1 MTRDADAR
9 ARIENDLDRSF
20 LVEAAAGTGKTT
32 ALVGR
37 IARLVA
43 TGRARLPEIA
53 AITFT
58 ERASGDL
65 VLRLREKLEIARE
78 TATDAAE
85 RARLEDALADFEAAY
100 VGTIHGFCAE
110 LLRAHPLDAGVDP
123 SFTLLADD
131 ERGALLDETTD
142 RFLERALASPPEGL
156 RRAIARP
163 RDYEPPP
170 PRQLFAREIRELVDH
185 RDQTPALR
193 RDPFARE
200 EEIDALVT
208 RIDALAGM
216 GRTSDRLGE
225 LVEKLGR
232 FVASVHERE
241 RTRPRDHDAL
251 ERELVGLRRQRGL
264 DWAADGRGKTF
275 GATPRTD
282 VIAARDAL
290 RAALAD
296 FELRADADLAFC
308 LARDLAP
315 AVAEYEA
322 RKRALGVLDHLDSL
336 LRARA
341 LLAESRTARLALRE
355 RFRFL
360 FVDEVQDVDPIQKDV
375 ILLLAGTDPDAS
387 DPRRAA
393 PRPGAL
399 YLVGDP
405 KQAIYGFRRADLR
418 TYVALKDALVPA
430 HAELLELGAS
440 HRPRPAIAALVN
452 AAFAPVLDG
461 SVGQA
466 GYVALEAQRPAMEDV
481 PSVIALAAPR
491 ALGMRGAITR
501 GAVDASLPDAIAS
514 FVRWLLHESGLEI
527 DDPLTRARV
536 PIGPEHVGLLFRTLT
551 DRGTAQARALE
562 RWGVPHSFVAP
573 EAFFERETVVAT
585 SALALAIEW
594 PDDGLSVYATLRGP
608 FVGATDADLFAY
620 RETIGPLH
628 PLARARAEGL
638 PRPLAVIHEALGEI
652 GALHRARHARAIETT
667 LGAFFERAEVEVLHL
682 LAADRAEARTLEP
695 LRQLARRADARG
707 ATFRDFAHWLGERVA
722 DPSLGGVETSGV
734 DPEPVRAVSIST
746 VHGAK
751 GLELPV
757 IVICDPTS
765 RPEWQSGPSRYV
777 DAERGVLVRKLGH
790 FAPVELRENLEM
802 ASRMDRAESL
812 RLLYVAAT
820 RARDV
825 LVIPT
830 VGLGEI
836 DDSWMA
842 PLARAL
848 VPADPR
854 GTVER
859 WARAPAPGDRT
870 MLDDEAEGPGVRPGH
885 HAGHLGGHG
894 VTWWDPAHLVR
905 PIPPHPVHGHTHLV
919 HEVPGRSASD
929 DDRAFGAE
937 RRRALED
944 ASFGSIDVRSARA
957 LARTPSAV
965 TEEIAIEEVSLGP
978 AGGEGARLGRLVREL
993 SASASP
999 SEREAEALRR
1009 AIGATSE
1016 ERDAA
1021 LGLARAFHAHPR
1033 VASWRGQQGTASA
1046 VPYLLATDAGP
1057 VVWGRATRVATEG
1070 AGLVVAAITLAATRE
1085 PARAE
1090 LRMAGLRARARA
1102 RPSRPGRSLRGGLT
1116 QLAAGRRPPR
1126 AGRSRAGTPRLSP
1139 QHDPTRGAART

>member
-1 MTRDADAR
+1 MTRDAEAR

-32 ALVGR
+32 ALVSR
-37 IARLVA
+37 VVRLVA

-58 ERASGDL
+58 ERASGEL
-65 VLRLREKLEIARE
+65 VLRLREKLETARE
-78 TATDAAE
+78 GANDPTE
-85 RARLEDALADFEAAY
+85 RARLEEALADFEAAY

-110 LLRAHPLDAGVDP
+110 LLRARPLDAGVDP

-131 ERGALLDETTD
+131 ERSALLDETTD
-142 RFLERALASPPEGL
+142 RFLERALAQPPEGL

-193 RDPFARE
+193 REPFDRDAEIDRLLAS
-200 EEIDALVT
+200 IDALT
-208 RIDALAGM
+208 AL
-216 GRTSDRLGE
+216 RTGEIARSDRLGE
-225 LVEKLGR
+225 LLDRLGR
-232 FVASVHERE
+232 FRAAVHERE
-241 RTRPRDHDAL
+241 RTRPRDYDVL
-251 ERELVGLRRQRGL
+251 ERELVGLLRPKGL
-264 DWAADGRGKTF
+264 DWESSGRGKML
-275 GATPRTD
+275 GETPRET
-282 VIAARDAL
+282 VVAARDAL

-296 FELRADADLAFC
+296 FEVRADADLAFC

-315 AVAEYEA
+315 AVQDYEA
-322 RKRALGVLDHLDSL
+322 KKRALGVLDHLDSL

-360 FVDEVQDVDPIQKDV
+360 FVDEVQDVDPVQKDV
-375 ILLLAGTDPDAS
+375 ILLLAGSDPDAS
-387 DPRRAA
+387 DPRHTA

-418 TYVALKDALVPA
+418 TYVALKEALVPA

-461 SVGQA
+461 SLGQA
-466 GYVALEAQRPAMEDV
+466 GYVALEAQRPAMDDF
-481 PSVIALAAPR
+481 PSVIALPAPR
-491 ALGMRGAITR
+491 ALGMRGGITR
-501 GAVDASLPDAIAS
+501 TAVDGSLPDAIAS
-514 FVRWLLHESGLEI
+514 FVHWLLHESGLEVE
-527 DDPLTRARV
+527 DPLTRARV
-536 PIGPEHVGLLFRTLT
+536 PVAPHHVGLLFRVLK

-562 RWGVPHSFVAP
+562 RWGIPHAFVAP

-585 SALALAIEW
+585 SALASAIEW
-594 PDDGLSVYATLRGP
+594 PDDALSVYATLRGP

-628 PLARARAEGL
+628 PLTRPRAEGL
-638 PRPLAVIHEALGEI
+638 PRPLAVVHEALGVL
-652 GALHRARHARAIETT
+652 ATLHRTRHARAIETT
-667 LGAFFERAEVEVLHL
+667 LAAFFERAEVEVLHL
-682 LAADRAEARTLEP
+682 LAGDRAEARTLDP

-707 ATFRDFAHWLGERVA
+707 ATFRDFAHWLAERVA
-722 DPSLGGVETSGV
+722 DPSLGGVESGS
-734 DPEPVRAVSIST
+734 DPEPTSAVSIST

-790 FAPVELRENLEM
+790 FAPIELRENLAL
-802 ASRMDRAESL
+802 ASTMDRAESL

-842 PLARAL
+842 PLTRAL

-854 GTVER
+854 GVVTQ
-859 WARAPAPGDRT
+859 WARLPELGDRS
-870 MLDDEAEGPGVRPGH
+870 MLDEEAAGPGVRPGH
-885 HAGHLGGHG
+885 HAAHLEGHG
-894 VTWWDPAHLVR
+894 VTWWDPAHLLR
-905 PIPPHPVHGHTHLV
+905 PLPPRSVHGHTHLV
-919 HEVPGRSASD
+919 HEVPGRGASD
-929 DDRAFGAE
+929 DDRTFGPE
-937 RRRALED
+937 RQRTIED

-957 LARTPSAV
+957 LARTPTA
-965 TEEIAIEEVSLGP
+965 AIEEAEIEEISIGP
-978 AGGEGARLGRLVREL
+978 AGGEGARFARLARDLV
-993 SASASP
+993 AATTP
-999 SEREAEALRR
+999 TERDAAALAR
-1009 AIGATSE
+1009 AIGASPE

-1021 LGLARAFHAHPR
+1021 LALARRVHAHAAVTPWR
-1033 VASWRGQQGTASA
+1033 AAPGAASG

-1057 VVWGRATRVATEG
+1057 IVWGRAALVAPEND
-1070 AGLVVAAITLAATRE
+1070 GLVVVALGLGATLE

-1090 LRMAGLRARARA
+1090 LRLAVTALARARGMRA
-1102 RPSRPGRSLRGGLT
+1102 RGL
-1116 QLAAGRRPPR
+1116 LLVA
-1126 AGRSRAGTPRLSP
+1126 S
-1139 QHDPTRGAART
+1139 